1 MKSSPATT
9 TFNREFMRMEAMNR
23 YLIWVEDGVG
33 KYVRA
38 DKVIDDGNT
47 VSFIQ
52 EINNV
57 DTVVVEYQ
65 LKDIKGYSIAP

>member
-1 MKSSPATT
+1 
-9 TFNREFMRMEAMNR
+9 MNR

-38 DKVIDDGNT
+38 DKVVDNGDT
-47 VSFIQ
+47 VSFIR
-52 EINNV
+52 EINHV